1 MIIGDTLYVEWCIDD
16 VLQQDSTL
24 TREQAI
30 EVLELLDNKHDA
42 TIGIN
47 WDVIDCAIEEVKR
60 DN

>member
-60 DN
+60 DS